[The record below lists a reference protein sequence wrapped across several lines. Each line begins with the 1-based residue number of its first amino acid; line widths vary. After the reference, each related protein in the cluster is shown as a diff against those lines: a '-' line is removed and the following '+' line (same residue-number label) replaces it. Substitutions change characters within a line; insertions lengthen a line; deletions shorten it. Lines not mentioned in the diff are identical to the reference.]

1 MKRQKL
7 IAIIIFQCYASLC
20 FGRECS
26 LPGFFGESA
35 DSLRT
40 EASRLYERGYY
51 QQSISLLSQ
60 LSDDSLTLDDM
71 RLRYDCF
78 SQIGQMDSLVYWG
91 KRIVKRSPLD
101 KIIPDLTYR
110 LNNADREHVNPGL
123 AIEICERYKQQDAN
137 HILVNRQLA
146 DAYYLLGNYDLS
158 LRELEGLE
166 ALGDT
171 CFKVLYT
178 KGMIY
183 MNMGKYDDAYDYL
196 SRATARHNDTHGYCL
211 FMLGIAANKIGLG
224 GEALGYLGEAEK
236 LMVPDRKTMFR
247 LHQELA
253 ESLRMKG
260 EPDFRLRE
268 LEECMRYAEEKDV
281 NTLTY
286 QMGQCYLQMRQLDK
300 ARELF
305 NRFLDATKD
314 KEYNNSIKRMRQ
326 SAEESLRMMMW

>member
-1 MKRQKL
+1 MKKILTTLFISHFSFL
-7 IAIIIFQCYASLC
+7 ILSAM
-20 FGRECS
+20 
-26 LPGFFGESA
+26 PA
-35 DSLRT
+35 DSLRSQ
-40 EASRLYERGYY
+40 AKQFFERGYY
-51 QQSISLLSQ
+51 AKSIDLLRNIHE
-60 LSDDSLTLDDM
+60 DSLTLEDM
-71 RLRYDCF
+71 RLRYDGFCQTG
-78 SQIGQMDSLVYWG
+78 QIDSLIYWG
-91 KRIVKRSPLD
+91 ERVVKRNSMAD
-101 KIIPDLTYR
+101 IIPDLTYR
-110 LNNADREHVNPGL
+110 LNNADKEHVNPGL
-123 AIEICERYKQQDAN
+123 VIEICERYKQQDPT

-146 DAYYLLGNYDLS
+146 DAYYLVGNYDLA
-158 LRELEGLE
+158 LHELDGLE

-171 CFKVLYT
+171 CFTVLYT